1 MISIFQRS
9 TEETNCVFNVVITD
23 IKISILPAKKPT
35 CLTGLQDDWNLCA
48 LSTLANK
55 KNENSVCG
63 RAELD
68 TENMDKFIFNG
79 EMKTKLCLKVEYIV
93 LRYLVHHNKPE
104 RI

>member
-1 MISIFQRS
+1 
-9 TEETNCVFNVVITD
+9 
-23 IKISILPAKKPT
+23 
-35 CLTGLQDDWNLCA
+35 
-48 LSTLANK
+48 LANK